1 MPSNSRLQNDY
12 GADLWVRESD
22 HKKHV
27 SVPSIDSNHLG
38 PI

>member
-27 SVPSIDSNHLG
+27 CCIH
-38 PI
+38 